1 MHPHKKFANNR
12 GCITQ
17 TERRGVNHHDETAMI
32 SISKYEL
39 EYDKKF
45 MSYRVVT
52 SEKIGCPVCVSELT
66 KKGLRKRGLIWI
78 KEGAT
83 EDDIDP
89 YETVTIMLQRY
100 KCKQCGKIHHEL
112 PDCIVP
118 YKRHSLA
125 IIEQTISS
133 PEKQLL
139 LDEQVV
145 HRITAWWELMVQY
158 IIRVAGA
165 IKSKYSI
172 VITPD
177 QDLAVIVRALA
188 NSHLFPGTRYAM
200 RAPG

>member
-1 MHPHKKFANNR
+1 M
-12 GCITQ
+12 
-17 TERRGVNHHDETAMI
+17 
-32 SISKYEL
+32 L
-39 EYDKKF
+39 
-45 MSYRVVT
+45 YRVVT

-100 KCKQCGKIHHEL
+100 KCKQCDKIHHEL

-118 YKRHSLA
+118 YKRHSLS

-158 IIRVAGA
+158 IIRVAA
-165 IKSKYSI
+165 
-172 VITPD
+172 
-177 QDLAVIVRALA
+177 
-188 NSHLFPGTRYAM
+188 YA
-200 RAPG
+200 PT